1 VAFTGRLSQRRNFI
15 DAAKAAGAQHLF
27 CTSIQRSA
35 DFVMPEVTERAL
47 ATEGYPTASGLTYSI
62 LHNGYCFE

>member
-1 VAFTGRLSQRRNFI
+1 MAFAGRLSQHYNVI

-35 DFVMPEVTERAL
+35 DFVIPEVTERDL

-62 LHNGYCFE
+62 LHNGYYFE